1 MSFNFIDAALGVSIM
16 FGYFALDEVKIC
28 TYVKYIVPSSFLQ
41 NNLYISER
49 FNTDVNPKSETYL
62 FPLDSA

>member
-1 MSFNFIDAALGVSIM
+1 M

-41 NNLYISER
+41 NNSYISER